1 MATDR
6 EVARAFNAGLFEAD
20 TLESPN
26 GNNGHFNSGQFDA
39 VQLGADEE
47 GVVAT
52 IQVGSDSPIENAEAV
67 VTGQFLGTNPS
78 VPRESEGDSFLAG
91 NTQVARPEIGLR
103 DNGGAD
109 ESSGG
114 VQVALKGSSRP
125 TATSDPY
132 NMRPRLEARTDTDP
146 NGANLDASDVDPL
159 RPTESI
165 RGGTLRTIGDGD
177 HLNIVV
183 LNGESAE
190 TYSLSNSIISIPIL
204 KWTGRG
210 L

>member
-1 MATDR
+1 
-6 EVARAFNAGLFEAD
+6 
-20 TLESPN
+20 
-26 GNNGHFNSGQFDA
+26 
-39 VQLGADEE
+39 
-47 GVVAT
+47 
-52 IQVGSDSPIENAEAV
+52 
-67 VTGQFLGTNPS
+67 
-78 VPRESEGDSFLAG
+78 
-91 NTQVARPEIGLR
+91 
-103 DNGGAD
+103 
-109 ESSGG
+109 
-114 VQVALKGSSRP
+114 
-125 TATSDPY
+125 
-132 NMRPRLEARTDTDP
+132 MRPRLEARTDTDP

-177 HLNIVV
+177 HLNLVV